1 MLIPPITLPLIPRPL
16 RTGLTRT
23 GPRGENLPHIN
34 LPIISGR
41 NRTGQNAMAAKL
53 GDLARD
59 QEAPRLENLTAETI
73 ALNEETEP
81 QERWG
86 EMTSRRKCEP
96 ILLRG

>member
-1 MLIPPITLPLIPRPL
+1 
-16 RTGLTRT
+16 
-23 GPRGENLPHIN
+23 
-34 LPIISGR
+34 
-41 NRTGQNAMAAKL
+41 MAAKL